1 MVRFRPI
8 VIRKRV
14 KPAKYKQIELSGAV
28 GTYLKVTGTK
38 AGWEKQ
44 TYHYSF
50 TKVFS

>member
-8 VIRKRV
+8 VIKKKV
-14 KPAKYKQIELSGAV
+14 KPAKYKQIELSGVV

-38 AGWEKQ
+38 VGEKQ
-44 TYHYSF
+44 TYPYSF